1 MVESCAGTLSRA
13 GAQSCQGAYM
23 AYTFCSVCHLALYQL
38 DTVHGPVNV
47 CETCDPHTAHL
58 LPTVG

>member
-1 MVESCAGTLSRA
+1 MPYLHCGC
-13 GAQSCQGAYM
+13 G
-23 AYTFCSVCHLALYQL
+23 LALYQL

-47 CETCDPHTAHL
+47 CETCDPHTSHL